1 MASKEDIISYVMK
14 TPENTN
20 PNVLGSMLSDM
31 SGDSIDFG
39 AMDFTRSGNRYAI
52 LDYHA
57 NAGQSPFYT
66 LNMEPAS
73 NEIADLFGY
82 KRLYTTD
89 EIRTAIDN
97 IYDLSDGTYEG
108 KMNADVGVIV
118 ANITDPYTA
127 YAEVN
132 RNDNGDIVF
141 RFDQLD
147 STIVLQADNTW
158 ISSYD

>member
-20 PNVLGSMLSDM
+20 PNVLGNMLDDI

-39 AMDFTRSGNRYAI
+39 TMDFTRNGNRYVV

-57 NAGQSPFYT
+57 NVGQSPFFT
-66 LNMEPAS
+66 LNTETTS
-73 NEIADLFGY
+73 NEIADFFGY

-89 EIRTAIDN
+89 EIRSAIDN
-97 IYDLSDGTYEG
+97 LYDFSNGSYIG
-108 KMNADVGVIV
+108 KMNASVGVIE
-118 ANITDPYTA
+118 AKATNPYTA

-141 RFDQLD
+141 RYSDSD

-158 ISSYD
+158 ISSHD